1 MAWGMNKDMT
11 PENKTIPEIWYDF
24 LKISIEGDDAFE
36 YFHGWHWFWCLYF
49 LHKELPTFPN
59 FQIVSIKKILPKKHW
74 LQKIDDSYSDGAPNF
89 ELDERYKLLKET
101 SVFPAFLKAIK
112 AIKNPEAINKIDF
125 SQIIFNKLILDKP
138 VNFSNFIFP
147 INASFEH
154 AEFSHDIH
162 FTNAIFLKDAVF
174 NDAKFLKDVVFND
187 AKFLKDAVFNDAKF
201 LTDADFKNTEILT
214 DANFKNTEILTEVR
228 FDNVVFFD
236 TADFEGAEFH
246 TETSSH
252 LESARFRNT
261 TFKKIANFRNAIFWR
276 YANFKGATFSGRT
289 TFQKADFKCNAP
301 RFYYAT
307 FNYEMTF
314 LSMIPPKFRR
324 APDEKPML
332 IKAVWN
338 FITEQKLTLINT
350 IWLTTTEKKL
360 VIIKNALDIRQ
371 KKKAKYKQRIQEN
384 QNSYENTSILLEKQG
399 KYHDKHFFFRQE
411 MRCRR
416 RLEGFFN
423 LTTYGIYELLANY
436 GYGVGRALL
445 GWLAHICFWAWML
458 SVFVFYKTP
467 SPDKLYCSFL
477 TSLSNAHSFFLS
489 KGERLSSCNIE
500 DTAPKDIMRAFD
512 FIWAI
517 ETMFG
522 AFFLFLLILT
532 LRVRFRLGGTAIN
545 PTINATITP
554 TPKKK

>member
-1 MAWGMNKDMT
+1 MT
-11 PENKTIPEIWYDF
+11 PENEIIPKIWYDF
-24 LKISIEGDDAFE
+24 LKTSIEGDDAFE

-59 FQIVSIKKILPKKHW
+59 FQIVSIKKILPEKHW

-147 INASFEH
+147 IDTSFEH
-154 AEFSHDIH
+154 AEFPHDIH

-174 NDAKFLKDVVFND
+174 NDAKFLKD
-187 AKFLKDAVFNDAKF
+187 AVFNDAKF
-201 LTDADFKNTEILT
+201 LTDAV
-214 DANFKNTEILTEVR
+214 FKNTEILTEVR

-314 LSMIPPKFRR
+314 LGMIPTKFWYT
-324 APDEKPML
+324 PYEKSNETL
-332 IKAVWN
+332 EKITKIWN
-338 FITEQKLTLINT
+338 TPELCFLCK
-350 IWLTTTEKKL
+350 IWKIWSIWKTWDIRTDRQEKKE
-360 VIIKNALDIRQ
+360 
-371 KKKAKYKQRIQEN
+371 KYKSRIQEN
-384 QNSYENTSILLEKQG
+384 QNSYENTSILLERQG
-399 KYHDKHFFFRQE
+399 KYHDRHFFFRQE

-416 RLEGFFN
+416 RIEGPFN
-423 LTTYGIYELLANY
+423 HITYGLYEWLSGY
-436 GYGVGRALL
+436 GYGVGRALFWWLFHIL
-445 GWLAHICFWAWML
+445 GGAGIL
-458 SVFVFYKTP
+458 SGIRYFNCP
-467 SPDKLYCSFL
+467 SVSLDDFGCSL
-477 TSLSNAHSFFLS
+477 GISLSNSH
-489 KGERLSSCNIE
+489 
-500 DTAPKDIMRAFD
+500 
-512 FIWAI
+512 
-517 ETMFG
+517 
-522 AFFLFLLILT
+522 AFFFKGDLLKDCSKSFEYLPWFNVIWGVQTILGTLLIFLVLLT
-532 LRVRFRLGGTAIN
+532 LRVRFRIGGTAVNTPIN
-545 PTINATITP
+545 TP
-554 TPKKK
+554 SEQ